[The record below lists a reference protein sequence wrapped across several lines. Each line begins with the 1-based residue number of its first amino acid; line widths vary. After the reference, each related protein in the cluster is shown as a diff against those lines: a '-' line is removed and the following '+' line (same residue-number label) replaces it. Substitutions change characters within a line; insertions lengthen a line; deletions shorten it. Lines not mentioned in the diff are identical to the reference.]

1 MDKVGENAR
10 RAADMVG
17 DPGSRVAFVA
27 APKRVVMR
35 ARRQPTRI
43 VGTCPLGP

>member
-17 DPGSRVAFVA
+17 DPGSRVAFV
-27 APKRVVMR
+27 PRPNGSLCVRDVN
-35 ARRQPTRI
+35 RQ
-43 VGTCPLGP
+43 GS